1 MEAQVQVQVE
11 EPTKVQEEA
20 KEENEITLDLDEKV
34 VESNPTLEVM
44 LSIVPR

>member
-20 KEENEITLDLDEKV
+20 KEENKILLNLEEK
-34 VESNPTLEVM
+34 
-44 LSIVPR
+44 